1 MKVILESFP
10 QKMDLIRKSGS
21 GRFRMNLNILR
32 VRSSPRKD
40 RFPAIVRNLLNI
52 ALQRRGEIENENAVA
67 FRWEFR
73 PYGIGR
79 W

>member
-1 MKVILESFP
+1 
-10 QKMDLIRKSGS
+10 
-21 GRFRMNLNILR
+21 MNLNILR